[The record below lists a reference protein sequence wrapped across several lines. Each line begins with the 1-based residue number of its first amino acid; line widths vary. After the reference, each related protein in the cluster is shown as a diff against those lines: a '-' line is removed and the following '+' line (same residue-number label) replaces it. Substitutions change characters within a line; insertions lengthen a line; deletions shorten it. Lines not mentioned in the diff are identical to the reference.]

1 MFFQGSVYPL
11 SMLVADVFM
20 DNIEDEI
27 VHSSPHSRCIRLWR
41 RYADDILCVWNGTYL
56 QANDLLRT
64 LNNSGPSRAV
74 GPRLITS
81 TSKSL

>member
-1 MFFQGSVYPL
+1 
-11 SMLVADVFM
+11 MLVADVFM

-64 LNNSGPSRAV
+64 LNNSGPAMIFTLEN
-74 GPRLITS
+74 GG
-81 TSKSL
+81 SKTNYLNLEISPTER